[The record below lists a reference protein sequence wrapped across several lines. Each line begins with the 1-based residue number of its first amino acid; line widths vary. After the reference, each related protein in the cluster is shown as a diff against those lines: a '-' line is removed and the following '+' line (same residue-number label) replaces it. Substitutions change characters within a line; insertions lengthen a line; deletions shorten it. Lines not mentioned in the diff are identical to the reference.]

1 MNRYL
6 ARRLLQAIPTLF
18 GITLITFLL
27 MLATPGD
34 PITTITFNP
43 NSSPEATAQ
52 LRRQL
57 GLDQPPL
64 VQYLYWLIGNDWV
77 NIDVDGDGVGDVQ
90 GARRGFLRGDLGQS
104 IQYKRPVA
112 DLILERVPATF
123 QLTFSAVV
131 LGYLIGIP
139 IGLLS
144 AAKHRSWFDQGAR
157 ILSVI
162 GDAVPSFWL
171 ALILIIIFSVKLNV
185 LPMSGMRDNTQINAA
200 FNLGETLRYMILP
213 VSVLALGTIAFI
225 SRFTRAQVL
234 EVLSQDYV
242 RTAYSKGLSNQSVLW
257 RHVVRNALMPVA
269 TFLGPTLGSLLGGA
283 VIIEQVFSWPGL
295 GRLIVDAVFQRDYPL
310 IMGSVVISAVLFIL
324 GVLLSDVLYGLVD
337 PRVRLE

>member
-6 ARRLLQAIPTLF
+6 TRRLLQAIPTLF

-77 NIDVDGDGVGDVQ
+77 NIDVDGDGDGDVQ
-90 GARRGFLRGDLGQS
+90 GTRLGFLRGDLGKS
-104 IQYKRPVA
+104 IQFKRPVA
-112 DLILERVPATF
+112 ELLVERIPATL
-123 QLTFSAVV
+123 QLTFSAVA

-157 ILSVI
+157 VLSVI

-171 ALILIIIFSVKLNV
+171 ALILIIIFSVKLGV
-185 LPMSGMRDNTQINAA
+185 LPMSGMRDVTQINAGFRPGPNA
-200 FNLGETLRYMILP
+200 ALHGDASLGAGAGHGRLHFALHPRPGAGSAVAGLR
-213 VSVLALGTIAFI
+213 AH
-225 SRFTRAQVL
+225 
-234 EVLSQDYV
+234 
-242 RTAYSKGLSNQSVLW
+242 GL
-257 RHVVRNALMPVA
+257 
-269 TFLGPTLGSLLGGA
+269 FEGPEQPGGA
-283 VIIEQVFSWPGL
+283 VGARHPQRAHAGGNLPGTDARQPA
-295 GRLIVDAVFQRDYPL
+295 GRRGHHRA
-310 IMGSVVISAVLFIL
+310 
-324 GVLLSDVLYGLVD
+324 GV
-337 PRVRLE
+337 